1 MDEYDE
7 MYGIE
12 DDFEQQFADEL
23 EVMAEMER
31 KLDRYVNVNS
41 LSDGIYDGLL
51 LLKVFKASLHL
62 ILVFFLRCIPW

>member
-23 EVMAEMER
+23 EVMAELDS
-31 KLDRYVNVNS
+31 KLERYVHVS
-41 LSDGIYDGLL
+41 S
-51 LLKVFKASLHL
+51 
-62 ILVFFLRCIPW
+62 

>member
-23 EVMAEMER
+23 EVIAEMDR
-31 KLDRYVNVNS
+31 KLERYVHVIMADWLYVKLVYVIKNNTNKT
-41 LSDGIYDGLL
+41 LL
-51 LLKVFKASLHL
+51 
-62 ILVFFLRCIPW
+62 

>member
-23 EVMAEMER
+23 EVMAEMES
-31 KLDRYVNVNS
+31 KLDRDVNVNS
-41 LSDGIYDGLL
+41 LFDGIATDC
-51 LLKVFKASLHL
+51 SS
-62 ILVFFLRCIPW
+62 

>member
-23 EVMAEMER
+23 EVMAEMES
-31 KLDRYVNVNS
+31 KLDRDVNVNS
-41 LSDGIYDGLL
+41 LSDGITTDC
-51 LLKVFKASLHL
+51 SS
-62 ILVFFLRCIPW
+62 